1 MHSVKNR
8 FLMRIKNIT
17 PSLYRRNWL
26 SITTRDLVVFGACLL
41 HEHSSLKAFWYLA
54 TNFRRFLAKRDA
66 IMKRMRVDEEY
77 MASWF
82 SYEPVA
88 KPAPKFMSRLQA
100 VKSQAAAASAGSAP
114 APATTKARAARRA

>member
-1 MHSVKNR
+1 
-8 FLMRIKNIT
+8 MRIKNIT
-17 PSLYRRNWL
+17 PGLYRRNWF

-54 TNFRRFLAKRDA
+54 SNWKRFIDKRSA
-66 IMKRMRVDEEY
+66 IMNRMRVDEEY

-88 KPAPKFMSRLQA
+88 KPAPKFQARLQA
-100 VKSQAAAASAGSAP
+100 LRAQVTPAVGSSQP
-114 APATTKARAARRA
+114 AKARAARRG